1 MNIVILKGRLTRK
14 PEFSGKSDKVA
25 WSTLAVDRDFKDA
38 QGNKVTDFI
47 PVKWIGE
54 KKAQFAVSYLD
65 KGTSLTVAGSIAV
78 DQYTDK
84 DGNKNT
90 SYNVIVNNT
99 EFNERRSAN
108 NDGQAQAQSSDG
120 FMDIPAGA
128 MEELPFA

>member
-1 MNIVILKGRLTRK
+1 MNIIALKGRLTKK
-14 PEFSGKSDKVA
+14 PEFMGKSDKVA

-47 PVKWIGE
+47 PLKWLGE
-54 KKAQFAVSYLD
+54 GKAKFAVSYLD
-65 KGTSLTVAGSIAV
+65 KGTSIAVVGSLAV

-84 DGNKNT
+84 DGNRAT

-99 EFNERRSAN
+99 EFCERRNN
-108 NDGQAQAQSSDG
+108 NDGQAQAQSSSNG